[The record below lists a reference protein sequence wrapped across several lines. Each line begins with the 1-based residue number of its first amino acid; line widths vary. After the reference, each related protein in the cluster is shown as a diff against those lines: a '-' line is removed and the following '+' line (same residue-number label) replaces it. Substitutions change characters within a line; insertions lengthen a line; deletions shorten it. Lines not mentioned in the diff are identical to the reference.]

1 MASRV
6 APAPVDTSAAQYEP
20 QPRARQMTFA
30 HQRTPRRAS
39 GATFAVTPRSAKQ
52 QGLPTTALTPRGG
65 NVAAPKRTFFG
76 PGGPVHRFY
85 DKPST
90 QGFLFALLFLALF
103 MLDIFKAALAA
114 DTHNDGLYGT
124 LCAILVI
131 FFLEILVCSAAK
143 PAYVGGF
150 FFWCDVVGTVSLIFD
165 IPWLVPGVDSEG
177 SMLRASRTTRVG
189 ARAARVT
196 KMIRVLRVVR
206 VVRVVKLLK
215 YFNAFGAKNNKDDE
229 EKLPP
234 ATRVSN
240 ALSEA
245 ISKRVAMLVMFLV
258 LVVPLL
264 QYDALKAVPQRA
276 HLDAF
281 ERQLEGGKVLL
292 QSEVQDFFSFYTEA
306 DARPWK
312 LQYGGSVAYCPQ
324 GRRHSG
330 AEAVTF
336 VSAAAVAA
344 LGGDADTAL
353 ASPAAI
359 FPNRDN
365 NVQLLGNCRSG
376 STCVKVDIN
385 TEPRVIASAVLNI
398 ILISA
403 VIVCLLGFT
412 MTLQNKVSLIVVR
425 PLERI
430 FVALNDG
437 MSELLN
443 AVKRQHGTHND
454 STDGDNVDGAEDNT
468 TTEMDVLATA
478 VAKLSRLGASVTT
491 HATGHG
497 SAAAKVMLSD
507 DNIDDGTKKWLVGA
521 YTQAG
526 GRHKEL
532 DASIT
537 ARRMSL
543 AGASGAGSGA
553 SGANAGG
560 GQGEG
565 DNAANDESSSLAVQK
580 SQKSR
585 RPSKSFGIAAG
596 TGGPLLTPGA
606 GGASLQRML
615 KGCLS
620 FEFDVLECDP
630 AHLAPVSL
638 HLFEAAG
645 VTKDFDIEAATLR
658 TFVDTVLE
666 AYRDN
671 PYVRSLASPGEK

>member
-30 HQRTPRRAS
+30 HQRTPRSASVSRA
-39 GATFAVTPRSAKQ
+39 FAATPRSAKQ
-52 QGLPTTALTPRGG
+52 QLLTLTPRGG
-65 NVAAPKRTFFG
+65 AAAPKRTFFG

-281 ERQLEGGKVLL
+281 ERQLEGGKALL
-292 QSEVQDFFSFYTEA
+292 HSEVEDFFSFYTEA

-312 LQYGGSVAYCPQ
+312 LQYGGNVAYCPQ

-336 VSAAAVAA
+336 ASAVAVAA
-344 LGGDADTAL
+344 LGGDPDTAL
-353 ASPAAI
+353 ASPADI
-359 FPNRDN
+359 FPNKDN

-412 MTLQNKVSLIVVR
+412 MTLQNKVSVIVVR

-430 FVALNDG
+430 FLALNDG

-454 STDGDNVDGAEDNT
+454 GNNSHENGTDVDGAEDN

-532 DASIT
+532 DASILE
-537 ARRMSL
+537 RRKSL
-543 AGASGAGSGA
+543 AGVGAGGSG
-553 SGANAGG
+553 GANAGG
-560 GQGEG
+560 GVGG
-565 DNAANDESSSLAVQK
+565 RATMPRTARAASPCKGRRSRGGRPSPSA
-580 SQKSR
+580 SR
-585 RPSKSFGIAAG
+585 RAPAG
-596 TGGPLLTPGA
+596 H
-606 GGASLQRML
+606 
-615 KGCLS
+615 C
-620 FEFDVLECDP
+620 
-630 AHLAPVSL
+630 
-638 HLFEAAG
+638 
-645 VTKDFDIEAATLR
+645 
-658 TFVDTVLE
+658 
-666 AYRDN
+666 
-671 PYVRSLASPGEK
+671 